1 MKSLLIRIFEVSVRQ
16 SPEFD
21 LEHSLRV
28 ATATLLI
35 EICRADFVEQESE
48 IERMRQ
54 LLLEQFELNDGELD
68 QLMQQ
73 AREQADELVSLQHIT
88 RLLNEQLDQEMKIRV
103 IEMMWQVVYADGVKD
118 HYEEH
123 VIRQI
128 AELLYIP
135 HVEFIKARHKAEEL
149 AGPVQ

>member
-1 MKSLLIRIFEVSVRQ
+1 MKSLLIRIFQVSVQQ
-16 SPEFD
+16 SPEID
-21 LEHSLRV
+21 LEHALRV

-35 EICRADFVEQESE
+35 EISRADFVEQETE
-48 IERMRQ
+48 IECMRQ
-54 LLLEQFELNDGELD
+54 LLLEQFELNDEELD

-73 AREQADELVSLQHIT
+73 ARERADELVSLQHIT
-88 RLLNEQLDQEMKIRV
+88 RLLNQQLDQEMKIRV

-135 HVEFIKARHKAEEL
+135 HADFIKARHKAEES
-149 AGPVQ
+149 AGLIQ